1 MSHFYGIL
9 PSHST
14 ARKHDAT
21 ARGHKT
27 TGMQAEACAWGGKIV
42 TRLYV
47 DSEGRDCFR
56 VQMEPHHGHGDARVI
71 ASGIV
76 GDAQSVNLSAD
87 TLI

>member
-1 MSHFYGIL
+1 MSRFYGIL

-14 ARKHDAT
+14 ARKTDAT
-21 ARGHKT
+21 ARGHAT

-47 DSEGRDCFR
+47 DDEGRDCF
-56 VQMEPHHGHGDARVI
+56 VVTMESHHGSGDTQSI

-76 GDAQSVNLSAD
+76 GDRQSVNVNPAL
-87 TLI
+87 